1 MLDCTATYS
10 AQQIAKIL
18 RMSKGKVY
26 KLAKSGDMPFVQFVV
41 EHDYL
46 TTQGPCEVSTDSAR
60 QLCAYN
66 GYPHHIG
73 YL

>member
-46 TTQGPCEVSTDSAR
+46 PAQRPYKIPADTFR
-60 QLCAYN
+60 QFGVYN

>member
-26 KLAKSGDMPFVQFVV
+26 KLAKSGDMPSVQFAG
-41 EHDYL
+41 
-46 TTQGPCEVSTDSAR
+46 GPRRFLGWQVKEWLDQLAHHKGSEKHEST
-60 QLCAYN
+60 
-66 GYPHHIG
+66 
-73 YL
+73 